1 MIESDSPYEL
11 RVTGPVQRQLE
22 RLPQGTAAAIV
33 EFMVTA
39 LIENPHRVGG
49 ALQRELVGLHSARRG
64 AYRVIYEVDDE
75 LHVVIVLRVDHRSR
89 VYRSR

>member
-1 MIESDSPYEL
+1 VTASDDAYEL

-64 AYRVIYEVDDE
+64 AYRVIYEIDDE

-89 VYRSR
+89 AYRSR